1 MRKDL
6 KANAYLYPLPVLIIG
21 TYNEDGTPNAMNAA
35 WGTVC
40 DTKRVCI
47 CLDFNHKTTKNILRN
62 KEFTVAMADEQNV
75 VPADFVGIVSA
86 NENINKM
93 QKTGWT
99 QVKGKYVNAPI
110 FNELPLS
117 LECKLVSYDK
127 ESEICIGEVIN
138 VSVDEKILNEKG
150 KITLEKFKPICY
162 DCGEHGYY
170 KLGDKVGSA
179 FKDGN
184 KLK

>member
-6 KANAYLYPLPVLIIG
+6 KANAYIYPLPVLIIG
-21 TYNEDGTPNAMNAA
+21 TFNEDGSPNAMNAA

-40 DTKRVCI
+40 DTKRVSI
-47 CLDFNHKTTKNILRN
+47 CLAFDHKTTKNILRD
-62 KEFTVAMADEQNV
+62 KVFTVAMADQDNV
-75 VPADFVGIVSA
+75 IPADYVGIVSG
-86 NENINKM
+86 NDLPNKM

-99 QVKGKYVNAPI
+99 AVKGTKVNAPI
-110 FNELPLS
+110 FEQLPLA
-117 LECKLVSYDK
+117 LECELVTFD
-127 ESEICIGEVIN
+127 EQTEVIIGEVVS

-170 KLGDKVGSA
+170 TLGEKVGSA

-184 KLK
+184 KIK